1 MYLLQ
6 MASPE
11 QKTLAEV
18 FNDTENEDDDSDE
31 SSSDDSDDNSDD
43 NSDEDTENEISDEDT
58 ENEISDEDTKKEI
71 SVEDTEKEISDEVMW
86 YILKIIELLF
96 PSFIYLKIQDLF
108 DSYFMEF
115 GIFQISSNFC
125 SQVSYI

>member
-43 NSDEDTENEISDEDT
+43 NSDEDT